1 MMFHVRVFKSMLS
14 RVVVNVDGN
23 CNWLGQSSALRY
35 TYIYIY
41 TYTYTIYI
49 YYIHP
54 AKSTFEF
61 CSRSGLYEYDVLAVL
76 LENKTDESNL

>member
-14 RVVVNVDGN
+14 PVVVNVDGN

-35 TYIYIY
+35 T
-41 TYTYTIYI
+41 
-49 YYIHP
+49 YIHP